1 MKEESI
7 IAIVCA
13 ILSSGV
19 LATLLSG
26 IINYLANKKQIREG
40 RDDAVVAATMILLED
55 RINSHGRKYVAQ
67 GFIYQDDKDRL
78 TRMWKSYKTFD
89 GDGYLDGIM
98 NLVSKLEV
106 KIR

>member
-19 LATLLSG
+19 LATAISG
-26 IINYLANKKQIREG
+26 IINYYSNKRQAREG
-40 RDDAVVAATMILLED
+40 RDDAVVAGMIVLLED
-55 RINSHGRKYVAQ
+55 RINSHSRKYVAQ

-78 TRMWKSYKTFD
+78 NRMWKAYKSFD
-89 GDGYLDGIM
+89 KDGYLDGIM
-98 NLVSKLEV
+98 GLVSKLEV
-106 KIR
+106 KMR